1 MDLILFFRLFVLRKK
16 QKEARKKRKMN
27 NQHLSR
33 NNFIERNTFMKN
45 SSLPLFHRSTVIK
58 ATVVS
63 AIALAVYL
71 WPEVIASESQKALVK
86 SLDDVSKLSMG
97 PVAKTGLS
105 VTTIIGTIAAAAK
118 HSVGMAAIVMG
129 MGVALSYYLSYLQA
143 WN

>member
-1 MDLILFFRLFVLRKK
+1 
-16 QKEARKKRKMN
+16 
-27 NQHLSR
+27 
-33 NNFIERNTFMKN
+33 MKN
-45 SSLPLFHRSTVIK
+45 LSLTLRRHSSTVIK

-71 WPEVIASESQKALVK
+71 CPEAMASDSQKALVK
-86 SLDDVSKLSMG
+86 SLDDISKLSMG

-129 MGVALSYYLSYLQA
+129 MGVALSYYLSYIQA
-143 WN
+143 W

>member
-1 MDLILFFRLFVLRKK
+1 
-16 QKEARKKRKMN
+16 
-27 NQHLSR
+27 
-33 NNFIERNTFMKN
+33 MKN
-45 SSLPLFHRSTVIK
+45 LSLIVHCHGSTALK
-58 ATVVS
+58 ATIVS

-129 MGVALSYYLSYLQA
+129 MGVALSYYLSYIQA
-143 WN
+143 W